1 MKITKAT
8 ARRVLE
14 VVDAGLVKGLGRPIP
29 GYMCVEAAVCYAM
42 GLPHSDEPACVSP
55 ALRSLK
61 IRLNDANWSSNEAR
75 AAGMRKLA
83 ILQLGTSENF
93 DEKEFARRVVL
104 FTCNVIVADLFDTF
118 EWGKRHATA
127 LREAPDLSMVSEVA
141 RTARDAAAYAAY
153 AANAAAAA
161 ARKIAGDKVLEIF
174 AEGVAQILISM
185 GVAGV
190 KWLGLLG

>member
-61 IRLNDANWSSNEAR
+61 ILV
-75 AAGMRKLA
+75 
-83 ILQLGTSENF
+83 T
-93 DEKEFARRVVL
+93 
-104 FTCNVIVADLFDTF
+104 VADAARN
-118 EWGKRHATA
+118 KAHATRA
-127 LREAPDLSMVSEVA
+127 VRLR
-141 RTARDAAAYAAY
+141 
-153 AANAAAAA
+153 
-161 ARKIAGDKVLEIF
+161 
-174 AEGVAQILISM
+174 
-185 GVAGV
+185 
-190 KWLGLLG
+190 